1 MKNILPRHGVAPS
14 PAQGAQ
20 PAQPLQA
27 TRGST
32 AIDGHR
38 ARMKSLMRTAGML
51 PVLVLLCIGFGFLTD
66 GFATLQNLSIVTQQ
80 ASINIVLA
88 AGMTFV
94 ILTGGIDLSVGSILA
109 ASAVAAMLCST
120 VAGWGWLGIPAALGV
135 GLGFGVINGALISLL
150 RLPPFIVTL
159 GSLTA
164 VRGIARLMGHDTTIF
179 NPQLSFAFIGNG
191 TVFGVPWLVIIALVV
206 VAVSWFVLRR
216 TVLGLHIYSV
226 GGNPEAARLSGI
238 KVWGI
243 EMFVYAVSG
252 LLAGLG
258 AVMSAARLYA
268 ANGLQLGQSYELDA
282 IAAVILG
289 GTSFVGGVGSIVGTL
304 IGALIIAVLSNGL
317 VLLGVSDIWQYIIK
331 GLVIVGAVAL
341 DRYRQ
346 RGSAR
351 T

>member
-1 MKNILPRHGVAPS
+1 MANTTKHHDTGAAPVS
-14 PAQGAQ
+14 S
-20 PAQPLQA
+20 A
-27 TRGST
+27 TSAESATQRQRR
-32 AIDGHR
+32 IEHR
-38 ARMKSLMRTAGML
+38 ERMQVLMRTAGML
-51 PVLVLLCIGFGFLTD
+51 PVLILLCIGFGVVTD
-66 GFATLQNLSIVTQQ
+66 GFFSLQNISIVTQQ

-94 ILTGGIDLSVGSILA
+94 ILTGGIDLSVGSVLSAAAVTALLA
-109 ASAVAAMLCST
+109 SNLQGM
-120 VAGWGWLGIPAALGV
+120 GWLGVPAALGV
-135 GLGFGVINGALISLL
+135 GLGFGVINGALIALL
-150 RLPPFIVTL
+150 KLPPFIVTL

-164 VRGIARLMGHDTTIF
+164 VRGIARLIGHDTTIF
-179 NPQLSFAFIGNG
+179 NPQLPFAFIGNDSIL
-191 TVFGVPWLVIIALVV
+191 GVPWLVVIALAVV
-206 VAVSWFVLRR
+206 IVSWFILRR
-216 TVLGLHIYSV
+216 TVLGLRIYSV

-243 EMFVYAVSG
+243 QMFVYAMSG

-304 IGALIIAVLSNGL
+304 VGALIIAVLSNGL

-331 GLVIVGAVAL
+331 GLVIIGAVAL

>member
-1 MKNILPRHGVAPS
+1 MKNMLPRHGVAAS
-14 PAQGAQ
+14 PTQ
-20 PAQPLQA
+20 PAQA
-27 TRGST
+27 TRGSS
-32 AIDGHR
+32 AQDGHR
-38 ARMKSLMRTAGML
+38 ARMRSLMRTAGML
-51 PVLVLLCIGFGFLTD
+51 PVLVLLCIGFGLLTD
-66 GFATLQNLSIVTQQ
+66 GFFTLQNLSIVTQQ

-109 ASAVAAMLCST
+109 ASAVAAMLSSSI
-120 VAGWGWLGIPAALGV
+120 VGWGWLGIPAALGV
-135 GLGFGVINGALISLL
+135 GLGFGLINGALIALL

-206 VAVSWFVLRR
+206 VAASWFVLRR

-226 GGNPEAARLSGI
+226 GGNREAARLSGI

-243 EMFVYAVSG
+243 EMFVYAISG